1 MKEEAPW
8 TISPEDLEAREFAML
23 KMKKGVTEAEE
34 MKMKQ
39 KEARAKEF
47 GKEIYRSGEKFFS
60 IRAWEKDEPPPQPKV
75 GAEGRMLPLQGI
87 SCASEALAKA
97 SDKISSP
104 VDVRIRTLVCLLV
117 A

>member
-34 MKMKQ
+34 MKRKEE
-39 KEARAKEF
+39 EARAKEF
-47 GKEIYRSGEKFFS
+47 G
-60 IRAWEKDEPPPQPKV
+60 WEKDEPPPQPKV